1 MSEQRD
7 NRMVKLA
14 ELWERV
20 SAKGTRYFAGFLGD
34 CQELLFDAGEKEHP
48 TRPGERVHV
57 WRLMVHGRDPLRR
70 RSQTWDRSRDATPE
84 PQGWIDDSGD
94 LTEGPSWDCD

>member
-1 MSEQRD
+1 
-7 NRMVKLA
+7 
-14 ELWERV
+14 
-20 SAKGTRYFAGFLGD
+20 
-34 CQELLFDAGEKEHP
+34 
-48 TRPGERVHV
+48 
-57 WRLMVHGRDPLRR
+57 LRR